1 VTESAEQGFASKYG
15 MREMSQ
21 KVRMKRAFG
30 AAVVALALGLGAARA
45 PAAECGRNGEGF
57 ESWLDGFRRE
67 AAAAG
72 VSKAAIDTALGDVF
86 YDRSVISHDRGQKV
100 FRQTFEQFSAR
111 MANSFRVTKG
121 RALLRKHASLFERIE
136 QKYGVPGPVLV
147 AIWGLETDFGAYLG
161 NFPTIRALATLAYD
175 CRRSDKFRGE
185 LLDVLRIVERGD
197 LDPAQMRGA
206 WAGEIGQT
214 QFMPSSYLKFAV
226 DFDGD
231 GKRDLVHDTADVLA
245 STANF
250 LHGYGWKRGA
260 GWDEGEPNFPALL
273 EWNKAKVYSKTIAL
287 LADKIKGAGD

>member
-1 VTESAEQGFASKYG
+1 
-15 MREMSQ
+15 MSQ
-21 KVRMKRAFG
+21 TNRMRTALG
-30 AAVVALALGLGAARA
+30 VAALALSLGLCATGAR
-45 PAAECGRNGEGF
+45 AAECGRNGEGF

-72 VSKAAIDTALGDVF
+72 VSKPAIHLALGDVF

-111 MANSFRVTKG
+111 MANSFRVSKG
-121 RALLRKHASLFERIE
+121 RSLLQKHAALFKRIE

-147 AIWGLETDFGAYLG
+147 AIWGLETDFGSYLG

-175 CRRSDKFRGE
+175 CRRADKFRAE
-185 LLDVLRIVERGD
+185 LLDALRIVERGD

-231 GKRDLVHDTADVLA
+231 GKRDLVHNTADVLA

-250 LHGYGWKRGA
+250 LHGYGWKPGA

>member
-1 VTESAEQGFASKYG
+1 MITALGVA
-15 MREMSQ
+15 
-21 KVRMKRAFG
+21 
-30 AAVVALALGLGAARA
+30 ALAFVLGLA
-45 PAAECGRNGEGF
+45 PASGRAAECGRNGEGF
-57 ESWLDGFRRE
+57 EPWLEGFRRE

-72 VSKAAIDTALGDVF
+72 VAKPAIDSALADVF

-111 MANSFRVTKG
+111 MANSFRVSKG
-121 RALLRKHASLFERIE
+121 RSLLLKHAALFKRIE

-161 NFPTIRALATLAYD
+161 NFSTIRALATLAYD
-175 CRRSDKFRGE
+175 CRRSDRFRAE
-185 LLDVLRIVERGD
+185 LLDALRIVQRGD

-250 LHGYGWKRGA
+250 LQGSGWKPGA